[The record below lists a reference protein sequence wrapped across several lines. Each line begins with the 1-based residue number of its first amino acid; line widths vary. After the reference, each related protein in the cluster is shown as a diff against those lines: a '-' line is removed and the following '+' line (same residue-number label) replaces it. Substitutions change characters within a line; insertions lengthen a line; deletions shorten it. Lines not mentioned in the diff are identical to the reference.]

1 MNIKI
6 TDVVSW
12 KLNPNTDCI
21 ELLVNLPSMTLTYN
35 DNSTTEVIQAIVE
48 VPETK
53 FAEMIESIPALEEE
67 RKLKKLLDTLYDVRK
82 TRLLTV
88 GDLAKECE
96 DMKKNHEDLRK
107 RLQACKD
114 KTTLFALTAE
124 SKDLGTEKVIIDT
137 KRHLIGLLIREEG
150 KIRADIAK
158 QQAGRNK

>member
-1 MNIKI
+1 MNIKL

-12 KLNPNTDCI
+12 KLNPATDCI
-21 ELLVNLPSMTLTYN
+21 ELTVNMPKSAIP
-35 DNSTTEVIQAIVE
+35 EVAQNEPDQAIVE

-53 FAEMIESIPALEEE
+53 FAEMIDILPTLEDKK
-67 RKLKKLLDTLYDVRK
+67 KLKDLLDTLYKVRK
-82 TRLLTV
+82 DRLLTI
-88 GDLAKECE
+88 DALSKECE
-96 DMKKNHEDLRK
+96 EMKKLHEDLRK
-107 RLQACKD
+107 RFQGCHD

-158 QQAGRNK
+158 QQSVREQK

>member
-1 MNIKI
+1 MSIKI

-12 KLNPNTDCI
+12 KLNPSTECI
-21 ELLVNLPSMTLTYN
+21 ELTVKLP
-35 DNSTTEVIQAIVE
+35 DNTEAIVE

-53 FAEMIESIPALEEE
+53 FAEMIEMIPALEDAK
-67 RKLKKLLDTLYDVRK
+67 KLKDLLDTLYKVRK
-82 TRLLTV
+82 DRLLAV
-88 GDLAKECE
+88 DELGKECE
-96 DMKKNHEDLRK
+96 EMTKKHEDLQK
-107 RLQACKD
+107 RLQGCKD

-158 QQAGRNK
+158 QQAGRESK

>member
-1 MNIKI
+1 MKI
-6 TDVVSW
+6 TDVISW
-12 KLNPNTDCI
+12 KLNPETDCI
-21 ELLVNLPSMTLTYN
+21 ELNVVLPDKT
-35 DNSTTEVIQAIVE
+35 QAIVE

-53 FAEMIESIPALEEE
+53 FSEMIDSIPALQEEK
-67 RKLKKLLDTLYDVRK
+67 KLKSLYDTLVKVRE

-96 DMKKNHEDLRK
+96 DMKAKHEDLRN
-107 RLQACKD
+107 RLQSCTD
-114 KTTLFALTAE
+114 KITLFALTAE

-158 QQAGRNK
+158 LQASKELR

>member
-1 MNIKI
+1 MSIKI

-12 KLNPNTDCI
+12 KLNPSTECI
-21 ELLVNLPSMTLTYN
+21 ELTVKLP
-35 DNSTTEVIQAIVE
+35 DNTEAIVE

-53 FAEMIESIPALEEE
+53 FAEMIEMIPALEDEK
-67 RKLKKLLDTLYDVRK
+67 KLKDLLDTLYRVRK
-82 TRLLTV
+82 ERLLTV
-88 GDLAKECE
+88 EGLGKECE
-96 DMKKNHEDLRK
+96 VMTGKHEDLQT
-107 RLQACKD
+107 RLKNCHD

-158 QQAGRNK
+158 QQAGRESK